1 MRVLSEILDS
11 TPMGYY
17 LSFHIVYRIDKVSV
31 YGILTLFS
39 KNFRL
44 PNTKFIYFLHFYK
57 ELGLTNIAKSLKK
70 ERFEV

>member
-31 YGILTLFS
+31 YGIL
-39 KNFRL
+39 
-44 PNTKFIYFLHFYK
+44 K
-57 ELGLTNIAKSLKK
+57 EKLLNN
-70 ERFEV
+70 